1 MFKCNPNN
9 SGFHIKFENGWTVSV
24 QWGPHNYADNYY
36 SANYADI
43 YYSAYDVTGLPSLVA
58 EIAAWDADRNW
69 YEFEDDNVKGY
80 VKPEEVAEFIA
91 MVANL

>member
-1 MFKCNPNN
+1 MFRCNPNN

-24 QWGPHNYADNYY
+24 QWGPHNYADNYWY
-36 SANYADI
+36 TFEPNNAADGTRLV
-43 YYSAYDVTGLPSLVA
+43 SNVA

-91 MVANL
+91 KVANL

>member
-1 MFKCNPNN
+1 MFRCNPNN

-36 SANYADI
+36 SAH
-43 YYSAYDVTGLPSLVA
+43 DVTGLPSLVA

-80 VKPEEVAEFIA
+80 VRPEEVAEFIA